1 MFGLG
6 DPASK
11 GQICPLF
18 ASGRAVFVAP
28 VGDEKKPA
36 RSGLEANEH
45 A

>member
-1 MFGLG
+1 MFGFG

-18 ASGRAVFVAP
+18 ASGPAAFVAL
-28 VGDEKKPA
+28 VRDEKKPA